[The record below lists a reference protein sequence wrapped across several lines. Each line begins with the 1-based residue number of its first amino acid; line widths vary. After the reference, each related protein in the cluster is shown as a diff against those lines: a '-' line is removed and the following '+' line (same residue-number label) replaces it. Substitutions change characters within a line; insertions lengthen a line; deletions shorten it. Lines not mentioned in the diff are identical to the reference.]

1 MVTPPSE
8 GSVWPCSH
16 SQPGQGERTFQREK
30 TQGQCVCGPGMNL
43 LQILNNLKKKRNER
57 FGMGNTLEGREG
69 PGYCHESQADELDWD
84 SGLPPNHT
92 RVG

>member
-1 MVTPPSE
+1 MKGRSGLVLTANQVRE
-8 GSVWPCSH
+8 RGHFRGKNTGTMCVWSWD
-16 SQPGQGERTFQREK
+16 EL
-30 TQGQCVCGPGMNL
+30 V
-43 LQILNNLKKKRNER
+43 QILNNLKKKRKER

-69 PGYCHESQADELDWD
+69 PGYCHESQADELAWD